1 MDLVKKFLLH
11 AGEQKAAV
19 TVTINLPTITLLTML
34 GSTHHS
40 RDFFEK
46 MLVFDMWT

>member
-1 MDLVKKFLLH
+1 MVH
-11 AGEQKAAV
+11 AEEQKEAV

-34 GSTHHS
+34 GSAHHS